1 MPNIATKLEDSAVAA
16 VVDALHQALADTAVA
31 TTKAQNYHWNV
42 TSMAFG
48 SLHDLFQKIYEDHF
62 EAQDDIAERIKAL
75 EAHAVGKYSVW
86 LERSKIEECDG
97 RIDAKTMIANLKAD
111 QETLAGAFNALAD
124 MAEEKGDMISNDFAI
139 ARAAVH
145 EKFAWMLRAHL
156 AD

>member
-42 TSMAFG
+42 TGMAFG
-48 SLHDLFQKIYEDHF
+48 PLHDLFQKIYEDHF

-75 EAHAVGKYSVW
+75 EAHAVGKYSAW

-97 RIDAKTMIANLKAD
+97 RVDAKTMIANLKAD

-139 ARAAVH
+139 ERATVH

-156 AD
+156 ID